1 MLMHTEMEPAAPT
14 TSTAVPTFKT
24 PLDGA
29 LWAVRIMGWHIFPMS
44 TRGVRKVPLITKWP
58 TRASNKERAI
68 LAWAKKFPGC
78 SWGVACG
85 KSKICCIDSDEQEGR
100 ANLTGLELDYELL
113 PDTIVQETPRGGQHH
128 IMADPLGLV
137 PTRTHTLAK
146 KIDTRGPG
154 GLFVLAGSRRVGTD
168 KTYRLTH
175 VPAGPLPIVPR
186 WILDIAGENS
196 KRPGAP
202 QEPLV
207 ELDQEHHIELAIRYL
222 RNAEAAVEG
231 DGGDGLTL
239 RVAARL
245 KDLAISE
252 PTAVEL
258 MLAYYN
264 DRCSPPWGVEELE
277 RKTANAYRYCR
288 QSAPGCA
295 TAEAA
300 FAEVIDEYDDLF
312 AMPEFVEKERKEK
325 ALEEDKPPVSN
336 KKDLLKWMNKR
347 HAVVFLENKLRITKE
362 VHDGE
367 QTKTKYITAQD
378 FKVAYQKYLVADGQY
393 QNGNP
398 KFKPLGEW
406 WLDNPNRREPKHGAG
421 FWPPGAKTP
430 GDAYNTWN
438 GYAVKPS
445 VPDPARFSLYKEL
458 VEQILCGGNEEYINY
473 TWDWVAH
480 TIVQPGKGKPT
491 VAIVL
496 LGEEGTG
503 KGMFVRYLQ
512 KILGRHAVQVTDQK
526 HLIGSFNAHFDS
538 RVLIYA
544 DEAFWAGDKSREG
557 NLKGILSEDHI
568 SLERKGIDHQD
579 IRSFHSFIFASND
592 SWAVPASVRAR
603 RFFVLEV
610 LNDRQQDDEW
620 FGRLKHQMEEEGGVE
635 ALLAWLTA
643 RDLSRAN
650 LRRVPKTEA
659 LTKQKEQSL
668 PQEAQWCK
676 ELLEAKRL
684 PEPIKP
690 VTLPKDATDED
701 HEDAKWTAPIPKT
714 RLYEAFMARCKTRNI
729 KVPWNLGPEALCV
742 AMAKIFGGANKSRPR
757 NDIGEQE
764 KCLSFKSH
772 EECWEAYWRY
782 VRGDK

>member
-1 MLMHTEMEPAAPT
+1 MTILDHALAQAALGRHVFPLRPGTKEPYKDFHWTVEST
-14 TSTAVPTFKT
+14 TDPDKIREWFK
-24 PLDGA
+24 
-29 LWAVRIMGWHIFPMS
+29 
-44 TRGVRKVPLITKWP
+44 KWP
-58 TRASNKERAI
+58 KANYGI
-68 LAWAKKFPGC
+68 D
-78 SWGVACG
+78 CG
-85 KSKICCIDSDEQEGR
+85 KSGLAVIDEDTKNGKVGDR
-100 ANLTGLELDYELL
+100 TLLELQLDHDDL
-113 PDTIVQETPRGGQHH
+113 PPTVTVQTPSGGRQYYYAGV
-128 IMADPLGLV
+128 IPSTVSEKGLGLDV
-137 PTRTHTLAK
+137 
-146 KIDTRGPG
+146 DTRGIGGYVVGPG
-154 GLFVLAGSRRVGTD
+154 SVINANPYTVITNGTPVAPVPTWVVDLLANRVRTGKKPQT
-168 KTYRLTH
+168 
-175 VPAGPLPIVPR
+175 PLI
-186 WILDIAGENS
+186 
-196 KRPGAP
+196 
-202 QEPLV
+202 
-207 ELDQEHHIELAIRYL
+207 ELDQEHHIAQAVAYL
-222 RNAEAAVEG
+222 EQAEGAEYG
-231 DGGDGLTL
+231 KGGDNYTIT
-239 RVAARL
+239 VAARL
-245 KDLAISE
+245 KDLGISE
-252 PTAVEL
+252 EMAVEL
-258 MLAYYN
+258 MLEHW
-264 DRCSPPWGVEELE
+264 DDKCSPPWGPGGIALKV
-277 RKTANAYRYCR
+277 KNSYQHCT
-288 QSAPGCA
+288 QKAPGEA
-295 TAEAA
+295 TAEGA

-312 AMPEFVEKERKEK
+312 AMPAFVEKERKEK
-325 ALEEDKPPVSN
+325 ALEDDKPPVSN
-336 KKDLLKWMNKR
+336 KKELLKWMNKR

-458 VEQILCGGNEEYINY
+458 VEQIICGGNEEYIRY

-480 TIVQPGKGKPT
+480 TIAQPGKGKPT

-496 LGEEGTG
+496 LGDEGTG

-526 HLIGSFNAHFDS
+526 HLLGSFNAHFDS

-610 LNDRQQDDEW
+610 KNDRQQDDEW

-635 ALLAWLTA
+635 ALLAWLMA

-659 LTKQKEQSL
+659 LTRQKEQSL

-684 PEPIKP
+684 PEPVKP
-690 VTLPKDATDED
+690 VTPPKGASED
-701 HEDAKWTAPIPKT
+701 GREDAMWTAPIPKT
-714 RLYEAFMARCKTRNI
+714 RLYEAFMTRCKARGI
-729 KVPWNLGPEALCV
+729 KVPWSLGPEALCV

-764 KCLSFKSH
+764 KCLTFKSH
-772 EECWEAYWRY
+772 EECWAAYWRY